1 MQFILKF
8 PWKHG
13 LGNQTNATDVN
24 MHPIEVAVVGGLRKH
39 FKCTEWRFPWRGRSV
54 CSKSQTFNLSITI
67 PNISKSFYPTEI
79 SLIAWDWI
87 FFSVPA
93 LSLSC
98 QDTLKIYSELPH
110 ILLQKSIKKRERKF
124 LQRPRNDLCYPP
136 WHIFLHTTRQKQSIE
151 YSANSSNQYD
161 TNHTQGQCRVNCET

>member
-1 MQFILKF
+1 
-8 PWKHG
+8 
-13 LGNQTNATDVN
+13 

-110 ILLQKSIKKRERKF
+110 ILLQKSIKKERGSSCKDQEMIYVPHHGIF
-124 LQRPRNDLCYPP
+124 SCTQHDRSNPSNILQIVQINMTQITHR
-136 WHIFLHTTRQKQSIE
+136 
-151 YSANSSNQYD
+151 ANV
-161 TNHTQGQCRVNCET
+161 G

>member
-87 FFSVPA
+87 FFRSSVKFILPRYT
-93 LSLSC
+93 
-98 QDTLKIYSELPH
+98 QDIFWIATHFAPKIYK
-110 ILLQKSIKKRERKF
+110 IRERKF
-124 LQRPRNDLCYPP
+124 LQRPRNDLCSPP

-161 TNHTQGQCRVNCET
+161 TNHI